1 MEAINAQTDPVVRIR
16 QKHCRWCRFCW
27 FDSIN
32 VKRHVVIDQTP
43 LQLIHVFAVVKRGQE
58 MREEGDRKKS
68 EARLDP
74 NCEAHVQLRQGSF
87 NIQVF
92 Y

>member
-1 MEAINAQTDPVVRIR
+1 MMQVLFR
-16 QKHCRWCRFCW
+16 

-32 VKRHVVIDQTP
+32 VKSHIVINQKP
-43 LQLIHVFAVVKRGQE
+43 LQLINVFPVVKRGQE

-68 EARLDP
+68 ETRLDP
-74 NCEAHVQLRQGSF
+74 NYEAHVQLRQGSF
-87 NIQVF
+87 NIHVF

>member
-1 MEAINAQTDPVVRIR
+1 MKSHIVIN
-16 QKHCRWCRFCW
+16 
-27 FDSIN
+27 
-32 VKRHVVIDQTP
+32 QTP
-43 LQLIHVFAVVKRGQE
+43 LQLINAFPVVKRGQE

-68 EARLDP
+68 ETRLDP

-87 NIQVF
+87 NIHVF